1 MYTTY
6 NARTYLQPQLNKA
19 VRMTER
25 AYSPLT
31 DRNPK
36 DHILFQTSSCTS
48 DQVGREMQRTGFSAK
63 TVSRDNTG
71 TGTFLPRTPFPT
83 MNFPSDH
90 AIVCA
95 ELQLE
100 HHESFRKIEYKL
112 CKSAFHH
119 LYFLTVVGF
128 ELKPVI
134 IHHFLQVCR
143 LFEDV
148 SATHG
153 SVNCYQAW
161 HTT

>member
-48 DQVGREMQRTGFSAK
+48 DLVGCEVQRTGFSAK

-83 MNFPSDH
+83 LNFPSDH

-100 HHESFRKIEYKL
+100 NHESF
-112 CKSAFHH
+112 
-119 LYFLTVVGF
+119 
-128 ELKPVI
+128 
-134 IHHFLQVCR
+134 
-143 LFEDV
+143 
-148 SATHG
+148 
-153 SVNCYQAW
+153 
-161 HTT
+161 